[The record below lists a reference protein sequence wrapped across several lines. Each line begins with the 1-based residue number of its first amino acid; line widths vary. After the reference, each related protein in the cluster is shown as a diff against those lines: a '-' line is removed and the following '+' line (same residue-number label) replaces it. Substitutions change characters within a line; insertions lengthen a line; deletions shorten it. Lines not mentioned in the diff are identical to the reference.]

1 VKSHTIDA
9 TTGML
14 ESIMRRAYGLPLSIL
29 FFLIACQPQ
38 PTQTITII
46 DGDQIHQLITTERL
60 PAALMAKAG
69 IPIKAGDVILLN
81 GQAAALNQAM
91 STAQS
96 YTLQVRHVAAMIV
109 NGRIIQTAALTVG
122 EALAQTGTKLYASD
136 QINPAIQTVI
146 SGPLKV
152 TDISSRTL
160 TVTVDGKPLQIRTS
174 AATVGGALAE
184 AGIPLMGLDAS
195 QPSENNPLPSNGQ
208 IQLTN
213 ISEAILLSEKS
224 IPFKT
229 DYQQSAN
236 INLDQQQILQA
247 GQAGLSVSRVR
258 IIYQDGQEVS
268 RENETATIV
277 RPPQDQ
283 IVGYGTKVVIH
294 TATVNGVQIQYWR
307 AIQMYATSYSPCRSD
322 PHQCYYGTKS
332 GLPVQKGVISVS
344 PTMYSQYVGQRMYVT
359 GYGFATI
366 GDLCQGCVGKP
377 EPWIDLAYSDN
388 NYVAWG
394 DVVTVYFLAPAPAT
408 IPPIN

>member
-1 VKSHTIDA
+1 
-9 TTGML
+9 
-14 ESIMRRAYGLPLSIL
+14 MRRAYGFILSIL
-29 FFLIACQPQ
+29 FFLISCQPQ

-46 DGDQIHQLITTERL
+46 DGDQIHQFITPESV
-60 PAALMAKAG
+60 PATLMAKAG
-69 IPIKAGDVILLN
+69 MPLKTDDVILLN
-81 GQAAALNQAM
+81 GQAVAPNQAM

-96 YTLQVRHVAAMIV
+96 YTLQVRHVAAITV
-109 NGRIIQTAALTVG
+109 NGRMIQTAALTVG
-122 EALAQTGTKLYASD
+122 EALSQAGVKLYASD

-152 TDISSRTL
+152 TDISSHA
-160 TVTVDGKPLQIRTS
+160 VTVMADGKPLQIRTT

-184 AGIPLMGLDAS
+184 AGIPLLGLDSS
-195 QPSENNPLPSNGQ
+195 QPAEDDALPSNGQ

-236 INLDQQQILQA
+236 IDLDQQQILQA

-258 IIYQDGQEVS
+258 IIYQDGKEVS
-268 RENETATIV
+268 RQTESETVV

-283 IVGYGTKVVIH
+283 IIGYGTKVVIH

-332 GLPVQKGVISVS
+332 GLPVQKGMIAVS

-388 NYVAWG
+388 DYVAWG
-394 DVVTVYFLAPAPAT
+394 DVVTVYFLAPAPAN

>member
-1 VKSHTIDA
+1 
-9 TTGML
+9 
-14 ESIMRRAYGLPLSIL
+14 MRRAYGFILSIL
-29 FFLIACQPQ
+29 FFLISCQPQ

-46 DGDQIHQLITTERL
+46 DGDQIHQFITPESV
-60 PAALMAKAG
+60 PATLMAKAG
-69 IPIKAGDVILLN
+69 MPLKTDDVILLN
-81 GQAAALNQAM
+81 GQAVAPNQAM

-96 YTLQVRHVAAMIV
+96 YTLQVRHVAAITV
-109 NGRIIQTAALTVG
+109 NGRMIQTAALTVG
-122 EALAQTGTKLYASD
+122 EALSQAGVKLYASD

-152 TDISSRTL
+152 TDISSHA
-160 TVTVDGKPLQIRTS
+160 VTVMADGKPLQIRTT

-184 AGIPLMGLDAS
+184 AGIPLLGLDSS
-195 QPSENNPLPSNGQ
+195 QPAEDDALPSNGQ

-236 INLDQQQILQA
+236 IDLDQQQILQA

-258 IIYQDGQEVS
+258 IIYQDGKEVS
-268 RENETATIV
+268 RQTESETVV

-283 IVGYGTKVVIH
+283 IIGYGTKVVIH

-307 AIQMYATSYSPCRSD
+307 AIQMYATSYSPCRSE

-388 NYVAWG
+388 DYVAWG
-394 DVVTVYFLAPAPAT
+394 DVVTVYFLAPAPAN

>member
-1 VKSHTIDA
+1 
-9 TTGML
+9 
-14 ESIMRRAYGLPLSIL
+14 MRRAYGFILSIL
-29 FFLIACQPQ
+29 FFLISCQPQ

-46 DGDQIHQLITTERL
+46 DGDQIHQFITPESV
-60 PAALMAKAG
+60 PATLMAKAG
-69 IPIKAGDVILLN
+69 MPLKTDDVILLN
-81 GQAAALNQAM
+81 GQAVAPNQAM

-96 YTLQVRHVAAMIV
+96 YTLQVRHVAAITV
-109 NGRIIQTAALTVG
+109 NGRMIQTAALTVG
-122 EALAQTGTKLYASD
+122 EALSQAGVKLYASD

-152 TDISSRTL
+152 TDISSHA
-160 TVTVDGKPLQIRTS
+160 VTVMADGKPLQIRTT

-184 AGIPLMGLDAS
+184 AGIPLLGLDSS
-195 QPSENNPLPSNGQ
+195 QPAEDDALPSNGQ

-236 INLDQQQILQA
+236 IDLDQQQILQA

-258 IIYQDGQEVS
+258 IIYQDGKEVS
-268 RENETATIV
+268 RQTESETVV

-283 IVGYGTKVVIH
+283 IIGYGTKVVIH

-332 GLPVQKGVISVS
+332 GLPVQKGMIAVS

-388 NYVAWG
+388 DYVAWG
-394 DVVTVYFLAPAPAT
+394 SVVTVYFLAPAPAS
-408 IPPIN
+408 IPPIH